1 MTMLTAKATI
11 PMSPTPRPH
20 LLRHL
25 RVYCVAARALSFKDA
40 AMLLHL
46 TPSAVSHQIRTL
58 EEQLGQRLFE
68 RKTRSLE
75 LTPQGR
81 RLLDEV
87 EPLFEAVDAALSR
100 ISVHRTRS
108 ALRVTLP
115 PFFASELFVP
125 RLASFYERA
134 PGIDIHLDTTDPRP
148 DEHPATADVSILL
161 AQQPPA
167 ADLDVHELFA
177 LTLTAACS
185 PRIAGRVRELGALV
199 FRDVALIVHRS
210 RPHAWTQWAEEA
222 GLDAGHVKQIMEL
235 DSMYAVVRAAE
246 RGLGIAL
253 VPTVLGSAWFESGAL
268 VRVSDLELPT
278 LDRYFFVH
286 RRTDSAR
293 AEVALLR
300 RWAITEFARR
310 PQVTTHEARS
320 ADAR

>member
-1 MTMLTAKATI
+1 
-11 PMSPTPRPH
+11 MSPTPRPH

-40 AMLLHL
+40 ALLLHL
-46 TPSAVSHQIRTL
+46 TPSAVSHQIKTL

-75 LTPQGR
+75 LTPQGK
-81 RLLDEV
+81 RLLDDI

-100 ISVHRTRS
+100 ITAHRARS

-148 DEHPATADVSILL
+148 DEHPASADVSILL
-161 AQQPPA
+161 AQQAPA
-167 ADLDVHELFA
+167 DDLDVHELFA

-185 PRIAGRVRELGALV
+185 PRIAARVRELGARV

-222 GLDAGHVKQIMEL
+222 GLDARHVKQIMEL

-253 VPTVLGSAWFESGAL
+253 VPTVLSAAWFESGAL
-268 VRVSDLELPT
+268 VRVRELELPT

-293 AEVALLR
+293 AEVNLLR
-300 RWAITEFARR
+300 RWAIAEFARR
-310 PQVTTHEARS
+310 PSLPTHEARS
-320 ADAR
+320 ADTG